1 MKTIYEINSR
11 INGKLTDI
19 IDQPVV
25 IRVTDFDE
33 KAADNFAQ
41 DMSRAHNTG
50 QNIIPIVIDSYG
62 GQVYSL
68 LSMIA
73 EIQSAH
79 LPVATIGVGKSMSCG
94 SILLSCGNQGLRFMA
109 PTAHLMLHD
118 ISGIKGGK
126 IEEIKAGTKQA
137 ERLQK
142 QIFGIM
148 AKNCGHNSTYFTDML
163 HDASHAEIYLSPSMA
178 KKHNIIQHIG
188 MPHMKVSVNV
198 DIALATE

>member
-1 MKTIYEINSR
+1 MKTIYEVDNR
-11 INGKLTDI
+11 IRKKVSEFLEE
-19 IDQPVV
+19 PVV

-33 KAADNFAQ
+33 KSAENFAN
-41 DMSRAHNTG
+41 DMSDAHNTG
-50 QNIIPIVIDSYG
+50 QSIIPIVVDSYG

-73 EIQSAH
+73 EIQAAR

-94 SILLSCGNQGLRFMA
+94 SILLSCGDEGLRFMA

-118 ISGIKGGK
+118 LSGMKYGK
-126 IEEIKAGTKQA
+126 IEEIKAGAKQSD
-137 ERLQK
+137 RLQN

-148 AKNCGHNSTYFTDML
+148 AKNCGHEKSYFRDL
-163 HDASHAEIYLSPSMA
+163 IHDASHAELYLSPTMA

-188 MPHMKVSVNV
+188 MPHMKVNV
-198 DIALATE
+198 TVDVALETA